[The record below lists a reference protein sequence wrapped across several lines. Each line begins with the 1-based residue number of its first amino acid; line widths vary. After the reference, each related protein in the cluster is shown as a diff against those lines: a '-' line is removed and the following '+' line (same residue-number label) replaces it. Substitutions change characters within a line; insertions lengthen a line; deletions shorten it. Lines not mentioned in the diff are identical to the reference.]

1 MRTRPTRGVRTPL
14 TTVARRLRLSALACS
29 GATGRAAAA
38 ADVRSHGGRAQP
50 RRTYAATADEL
61 GRGGCRLCGG
71 GTNAHA
77 GNHARGQQQ
86 PRCDLHQAAP
96 DLGRAP
102 ERRCSTLW
110 CARWLHSSSVTHPAV
125 SCSHSSRVSHLAKRA
140 RREKHPDAITG
151 SGAAAAPDRAVA
163 PPHQPQPE
171 PATPPVLSWPCKE
184 PLWLSA
190 PQCELRAD
198 RSSCARRPSDTARGA
213 RHRGET
219 LHAREAPSR
228 ANWAS
233 VPPTHTQAGAP
244 RRRRRSRA
252 ERRDDRAHDPPCPR
266 GGGSTAPLVPTPCS
280 QRRAG
285 RMRPFGR
292 RGRGGGIVSNFVSG
306 GGRCFLFS
314 RCLFCER
321 LGLPQSA
328 ASSRRRRGRDQLASR
343 TRRMSPIRRPA
354 GRRRHA
360 TSTGRRRL
368 THTHTHTLALARG
381 AVLWSP

>member
-1 MRTRPTRGVRTPL
+1 MQPWRTY
-14 TTVARRLRLSALACS
+14 
-29 GATGRAAAA
+29 AAAA
-38 ADVRSHGGRAQP
+38 ADVRSHGGRTQP

-110 CARWLHSSSVTHPAV
+110 CARWLHSSSVKHPAV

-190 PQCELRAD
+190 PHA
-198 RSSCARRPSDTARGA
+198 SCARTAPRVRGGHLILHEAHAIVAKPCTRVKRRRVPTGRPCRLRTPKRAHHDVAAVLGPNGATIARTIRLAHGA
-213 RHRGET
+213 ADRWRPLGPRR
-219 LHAREAPSR
+219 ARNAVQAACAHS
-228 ANWAS
+228 A
-233 VPPTHTQAGAP
+233 AGAGGAASCP
-244 RRRRRSRA
+244 ISFQAAADVFCFLVVFFVNDSDSLSRLLPA
-252 ERRDDRAHDPPCPR
+252 DDGAVETSWH
-266 GGGSTAPLVPTPCS
+266 
-280 QRRAG
+280 
-285 RMRPFGR
+285 
-292 RGRGGGIVSNFVSG
+292 RGRGGCRRSG
-306 GGRCFLFS
+306 AR
-314 RCLFCER
+314 R
-321 LGLPQSA
+321 A
-328 ASSRRRRGRDQLASR
+328 AAAMPRAR
-343 TRRMSPIRRPA
+343 A
-354 GRRRHA
+354 GA
-360 TSTGRRRL
+360 D
-368 THTHTHTLALARG
+368 
-381 AVLWSP
+381 